1 MYTKQDIIDV
11 IEEHPNQKAV
21 NRFLKS
27 MDRYSMEIEEIL
39 NTTQGKDFDYFK
51 MEVERM
57 FRLNEKIIEI
67 QKDVKIGEIILE
79 KGDKIEILK
88 ESMQIGISGNMA
100 LLILN
105 AIGMYRKS
113 STGRDNFS
121 DAEFD
126 FVYERIEQAL

>member
-67 QKDVKIGEIILE
+67 QKDVKIGEII
-79 KGDKIEILK
+79 
-88 ESMQIGISGNMA
+88 
-100 LLILN
+100 
-105 AIGMYRKS
+105 
-113 STGRDNFS
+113 
-121 DAEFD
+121 
-126 FVYERIEQAL
+126 